1 MSATPQEL
9 GNRDELDSPRVTRIE
24 MGTNILQALIVNG
37 SPLVA
42 ITEEGGLFVD
52 RTRAEGFTYTITEN
66 TAMIGG
72 GTEIE
77 GVSFN
82 AAPGYLSIGGNI
94 IEGQTLNRLLITIE
108 ETSDGPMKLNFA
120 VE

>member
-42 ITEEGGLFVD
+42 VTDEGGLFVD
-52 RTRAEGFTYTITEN
+52 QTRAEGFTYTITEG

-72 GTEIE
+72 GTEID
-77 GVSFN
+77 GVPFD
-82 AAPGYLSIGGNI
+82 ADPGYLSIGGNVI
-94 IEGQTLNRLLITIE
+94 QGQTLNRLLVRIE
-108 ETSDGPMKLNFA
+108 ETGNGPIKVNFA